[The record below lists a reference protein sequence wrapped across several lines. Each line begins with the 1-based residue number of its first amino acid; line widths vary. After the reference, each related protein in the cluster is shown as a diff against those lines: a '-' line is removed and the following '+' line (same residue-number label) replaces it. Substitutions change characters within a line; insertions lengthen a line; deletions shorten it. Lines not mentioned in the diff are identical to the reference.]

1 MNLYTPF
8 QLFKQRMWDYFC
20 ALEVLSLSV
29 WHLKRLHLL
38 QMSACITYMP
48 VVIFEVSKSLKMKGL
63 CGVQS
68 LEMQSD
74 ALITS
79 FQNHIWDSAL
89 SQASTITT
97 MKELYY
103 IVLIYCMNSSM
114 RAEFITLFESI
125 YLNKT
130 SACEQLPHQSFF
142 FPEQWKVDIL
152 IGIRHNMCP
161 QLHSGK

>member
-1 MNLYTPF
+1 MNLCTPF

-20 ALEVLSLSV
+20 VLEALNQSV
-29 WHLKRLHLL
+29 WHLKHVHLL
-38 QMSACITYMP
+38 PMSACITYMP
-48 VVIFEVSKSLKMKGL
+48 VVIFEVSESSKMKGL

-97 MKELYY
+97 MKELYC
-103 IVLIYCMNSSM
+103 IVLIYCINSSM
-114 RAEFITLFESI
+114 RAVFIVAIWKHLFKQNVSVW
-125 YLNKT
+125 T
-130 SACEQLPHQSFF
+130 TASSVFF
-142 FPEQWKVDIL
+142 FPSSERWTVL